1 LSAWRYRP
9 APWTD
14 ESATLPCQACGQA
27 PGMVAVYEGLVWH
40 ATYCTA
46 CARLH
51 QEGHALQLELFGEEE
66 PSDTP

>member
-1 LSAWRYRP
+1 MSGAWRYVAWDDP
-9 APWTD
+9 AP
-14 ESATLPCQACGQA
+14 LPCQACA
-27 PGMVAVYEGLVWH
+27 ALPGTVAVYDGRVWRQTLC
-40 ATYCTA
+40 AA